1 MKKNEEIVLTEGSKY
16 RVKSL
21 EAKDKPMVTHGIFKG
36 YTAIGSNEGI
46 CIELDES
53 YKDAAGRLRDIPTH
67 MNLSI
72 DVIKVKKEK
81 DKKEERPSTYFR

>member
-21 EAKDKPMVTHGIFKG
+21 EAKDKPMVTHGTFKG

-46 CIELDES
+46 CMELDES
-53 YKDAAGRLRDIPTH
+53 YKEAAGRLRVIPTH
-67 MNLSI
+67 MILSI

>member
-1 MKKNEEIVLTEGSKY
+1 MKKNKEIVLTKGSKY

-21 EAKDKPMVTHGIFKG
+21 EAKDKPLVTHGIFRG

-53 YKDAAGRLRDIPTH
+53 YREAAGRIRVIPCH
-67 MNLSI
+67 MILSI
-72 DVIKVKKEK
+72 DVIKAEEEKEK
-81 DKKEERPSTYFR
+81 MKERPSPYFG